1 MEDKQRMFQN
11 PFSAKGR
18 IRRLEY
24 GLSYLIYVAYYYT
37 IVLILALSGILED
50 VNWSFLIIF
59 LLLIPAYW
67 FLIAQGAKRCH
78 DRGNSGWFQL
88 VPFYAF
94 WMLFAGSDYGE
105 NEYGFNP
112 KGEVNESVEDMIDN
126 IGVPEQ
132 E

>member
-24 GLSYLIYVAYYYT
+24 GLSYLIYLAYYFT
-37 IVLILALSGILED
+37 IALIMELSGRLEE
-50 VNWSFLIIF
+50 SAAFLF
-59 LLLIPAYW
+59 LFLIPAYW

-105 NEYGFNP
+105 NEYGLNP
-112 KGEVNESVEDMIDN
+112 KGEGNESIEDMIDN

>member
-24 GLSYLIYVAYYYT
+24 GL
-37 IVLILALSGILED
+37 
-50 VNWSFLIIF
+50 
-59 LLLIPAYW
+59 
-67 FLIAQGAKRCH
+67 
-78 DRGNSGWFQL
+78 
-88 VPFYAF
+88 
-94 WMLFAGSDYGE
+94 
-105 NEYGFNP
+105 NP
-112 KGEVNESVEDMIDN
+112 KGEGNESVEDMIDN